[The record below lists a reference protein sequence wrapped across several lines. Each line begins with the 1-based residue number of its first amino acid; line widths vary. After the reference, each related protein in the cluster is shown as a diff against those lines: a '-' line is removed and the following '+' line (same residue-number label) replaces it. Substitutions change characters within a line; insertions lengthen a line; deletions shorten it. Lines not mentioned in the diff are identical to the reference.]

1 MRFICLHV
9 PLLPGIPFTLFP
21 YLEVWG
27 PLQLGKPLGLPV
39 VIVDPAM
46 DPIKC
51 REERIQSQF
60 PFLKARGSLGFFKAH
75 ISVYVL

>member
-1 MRFICLHV
+1 MFLSFLAF
-9 PLLPGIPFTLFP
+9 PLLSFLISKFG
-21 YLEVWG
+21 G

-75 ISVYVL
+75 IGVYVL